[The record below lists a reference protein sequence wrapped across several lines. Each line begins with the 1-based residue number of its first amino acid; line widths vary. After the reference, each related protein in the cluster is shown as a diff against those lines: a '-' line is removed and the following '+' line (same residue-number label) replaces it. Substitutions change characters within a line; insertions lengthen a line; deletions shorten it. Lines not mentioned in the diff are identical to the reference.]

1 MIDRNQTDRLLIAAL
16 ILTMFAFCFA
26 SCCPKII
33 ESSTTRIDTL
43 YVYRTDTVTIHDT
56 TVYKTDFNVDSLLAI
71 LNAPIPTN
79 KVLSSNTNRGVTTK
93 LIVRDGKLVCEAQID
108 SLQHVID
115 SVRSSVVNVTNNV
128 IKKVEVKKPDSWF
141 EKLQKWF
148 FWVVIALCLG
158 YIIAKTQTYWIKY
171 LPIK

>member
-26 SCCPKII
+26 SCCPKIT
-33 ESSTTRIDTL
+33 ELSTSKTDTL
-43 YVYRTDTVTIHDT
+43 LVYSTDTVTITEVDT
-56 TVYKTDFNVDSLLAI
+56 FRTEFNVDSLLAI
-71 LNAPIPTN
+71 LNGPIPINQT
-79 KVLSSNTNRGVTTK
+79 LSSNTNRGVTTRLLVK
-93 LIVRDGKLVCEAQID
+93 DGKILCEAQID

-115 SVRSSVVNVTNNV
+115 SVRSSVVTVTNNV
-128 IKKVEVKKPDSWF
+128 VKKVEVKKPDSWF

-148 FWVVIALCLG
+148 FWVVLALCLG
-158 YIIAKTQTYWIKY
+158 YVIAKTQTYWIKY

>member
-26 SCCPKII
+26 SCCPKIR
-33 ESSTTRIDTL
+33 EVSTTKVDTL
-43 YVYRTDTVTIHDT
+43 IVYSTDTVSITERDT
-56 TVYKTDFNVDSLLAI
+56 FRTEFNVDSLLDI
-71 LNAPIPTN
+71 LNKPTN
-79 KVLSSNTNRGVTTK
+79 QTLSTNTNRGVTTR
-93 LIVRDGKLVCEAQID
+93 LLVRDGKILCEAQID

-115 SVRSSVVNVTNNV
+115 SVRSSVVTVTNNV
-128 IKKVEVKKPDSWF
+128 IKKLEVKKPDTWF

-148 FWVVIALCLG
+148 FWVVLALCVG
-158 YIIAKTQTYWIKY
+158 YVIAKTQTYWIKY

>member
-16 ILTMFAFCFA
+16 ILTMFAFCFT
-26 SCCPKII
+26 SCCPKITEI
-33 ESSTTRIDTL
+33 STTKVDTL
-43 YVYRTDTVTIHDT
+43 IIYSTDTVTITERDT
-56 TVYKTDFNVDSLLAI
+56 FRTEFNVDSLLAI
-71 LNAPIPTN
+71 LNAPIRTN
-79 KVLSSNTNRGVTTK
+79 KILSSNTNRGVTTRLLVK
-93 LIVRDGKLVCEAQID
+93 DGKILCEAQID

-115 SVRSSVVNVTNNV
+115 SIRSSIVTVTNNV
-128 IKKVEVKKPDSWF
+128 VKKVEVKKPDSWF

-148 FWVVIALCLG
+148 FWVVLALCLG

>member
-1 MIDRNQTDRLLIAAL
+1 L
-16 ILTMFAFCFA
+16 
-26 SCCPKII
+26 
-33 ESSTTRIDTL
+33 
-43 YVYRTDTVTIHDT
+43 VYSTDTVIIHEVDT
-56 TVYKTDFNVDSLLAI
+56 FRTEFNVDSLLAI
-71 LNAPIPTN
+71 LNAPIPINQT
-79 KVLSSNTNRGVTTK
+79 LSSNTNRGVTTR
-93 LIVRDGKLVCEAQID
+93 LLVRDGKILCEAQID

-115 SVRSSVVNVTNNV
+115 SVRSSVVTVTNNV
-128 IKKVEVKKPDSWF
+128 VKKVEVKKPDSWF